1 MSDGVMKREL
11 KMNDFSKSLI
21 KKKERKK
28 KNLEIK
34 LYNSQQYLLRSK

>member
-21 KKKERKK
+21 KKKKKEKRKTLK
-28 KNLEIK
+28 SNFTTLSSIC
-34 LYNSQQYLLRSK
+34 